1 MNKHF
6 FGILALSS
14 LVVAACTTSKQEDAL
29 PNKRELIER
38 VLDQSKA
45 PEIIP
50 AAFSII
56 SLISSVPRPWKSISP
71 SSMRRVMIS

>member
-6 FGILALSS
+6 FSILALSS
-14 LVVAACTTSKQEDAL
+14 LVVAACTTSKQEETL

-45 PEIIP
+45 PDIIP
-50 AAFSII
+50 AAFF
-56 SLISSVPRPWKSISP
+56 SSFP
-71 SSMRRVMIS
+71 